1 MIGWIKFKSEIRNS
15 KRIYLKSQ
23 MSKVK
28 STTQKSKVNEHVRI
42 RAYKVA
48 LKTIKLLNT
57 FPNKKAFWSLGDQL
71 LRAIT
76 SIGANIME
84 AKSSSSRREFIK
96 FYEIA
101 LKSANESKFWLC
113 LIRDSKIGDQE
124 LVSNILQ
131 EVTEISKILG
141 SSLLTLKGKR

>member
-1 MIGWIKFKSEIRNS
+1 MEDLRHTLS
-15 KRIYLKSQ
+15 KVKSQ

-28 STTQKSKVNEHVRI
+28 STSEKSKVSEHVKI

-48 LKTIKLLNT
+48 LEAIKLINGL
-57 FPNKKAFWSLGDQL
+57 PNKKAFWSLGDQL

-76 SIGANIME
+76 SIGANIIE
-84 AKSSSSRREFIK
+84 AKSASSRREFIK

-113 LIRDSKIGDQE
+113 LFRDSNIGNKA
-124 LVSNILQ
+124 LINKLLQ
-131 EVTEISKILG
+131 EVTEISKILA

>member
-1 MIGWIKFKSEIRNS
+1 
-15 KRIYLKSQ
+15 

-28 STTQKSKVNEHVRI
+28 STSQKSKVNEHVRI

-48 LKTIKLLNT
+48 LKTIKLINT
-57 FPNKKAFWSLGDQL
+57 FPNKKAFSSLADQL

-76 SIGANIME
+76 SIGANIIE

-113 LIRDSKIGDQE
+113 LIRDSKIGNQD
-124 LVSNILQ
+124 LINKILQ
-131 EVTEISKILG
+131 EVTEISKILA

>member
-1 MIGWIKFKSEIRNS
+1 
-15 KRIYLKSQ
+15 

>member
-1 MIGWIKFKSEIRNS
+1 
-15 KRIYLKSQ
+15 

-48 LKTIKLLNT
+48 LKTIKLLDA
-57 FPNKKAFWSLGDQL
+57 FPNKKTFWSLGDQL